1 MVVVKGIRGCQQ
13 QLGQRNKT
21 KGHRRKTER
30 ELGGDDDHVYYYY
43 NNMTVILDPGLPGT
57 RYFLSAKN
65 YDGLF
70 TYGNLVFNLVSDI
83 VHMHKAQMALL
94 LKIIE
99 TMLWWRTWQST
110 PVFSSGESHGQRG
123 LVGYHPWGQKE
134 SDTTEQLSTAHRD
147 NGRKSIRP

>member
-1 MVVVKGIRGCQQ
+1 
-13 QLGQRNKT
+13 
-21 KGHRRKTER
+21 
-30 ELGGDDDHVYYYY
+30 
-43 NNMTVILDPGLPGT
+43 MTVILDPGLPCT

-65 YDGLF
+65 YDGFF

-83 VHMHKAQMALL
+83 VHMHKARMALL

-99 TMLWWRTWQST
+99 AMLWRRAWQST
-110 PVFSSGESHGQRG
+110 PVFSSGESHGQRS

-134 SDTTEQLSTAHRD
+134 SDMTEQLSRAHRD